1 MRIRALY
8 SAMVNWGGGGM
19 YMEAVDLNNPK
30 GNAYVVTKGP
40 PKPIENKV
48 FEAAHTPKGV

>member
-8 SAMVNWGGGGM
+8 SAMVNWGGV
-19 YMEAVDLNNPK
+19 YMEAMDLNNLK
-30 GNAYVVTKGP
+30 GNAYVVTQGP
-40 PKPIENKV
+40 SKPMENKV